1 MNHYVSDD
9 MLSRRLKRAADHIA
23 ATTPL
28 NTGPAWSTAGHQ
40 AGAHRSL
47 NLPLVRRRI
56 PIAVAV
62 VVAVALASG
71 TAYAAITLMQS
82 VIQTDPGAAAVY
94 RQNLGESLNLSQV
107 RGGVTLTLER
117 VYADVNRVM
126 LTYQV
131 QPAGSPSTFAGFATS
146 TGAPLVTD
154 SRGDALPEYDASFQ
168 TDPDTNETVGILV
181 YDAESV
187 AVDGQALSLA
197 VTTPGVRM
205 QAHGGGT
212 TVVGPFAFTIS
223 VPVIAGET
231 IAQDKT
237 VTVAGVGVTLDRVVA
252 SPSETRVYLHA
263 SVALEP
269 TEPYLSAHITG
280 NGYDSRSLVIT
291 SPAEL
296 IGLGSTFR
304 APDGEEVVTFNN
316 SLFGKRG
323 SFTLTIESIGAGA
336 RIVGPWTFTFV
347 VP

>member
-9 MLSRRLKRAADHIA
+9 MLSRGLKRAADRIA

-28 NTGPAWSTAGHQ
+28 KLGPVQSTEWHH

-47 NLPLVRRRI
+47 NLPVVRQRI

-94 RQNLGESLNLSQV
+94 RQNLGEALHLLQV
-107 RGGVTLTLER
+107 RGGVTLTLDR
-117 VYADVNRVM
+117 IYADVNRVM
-126 LTYQV
+126 ITYQV
-131 QPAGSPSTFAGFATS
+131 QPAGSTSTFAGFATS
-146 TGAPLVTD
+146 AGAPLVTD
-154 SRGDALPEYDASFQ
+154 SRGDSLPEYDASFQ
-168 TDPDTNETVGILV
+168 TDSHTNETVGILV

-187 AVDGQALSLA
+187 AANAKTLSLA

-205 QAHGGGT
+205 QTRGGST
-212 TVVGPFAFTIS
+212 AVVGPFAFTVS
-223 VPVIAGET
+223 VPVTAGLDVT
-231 IAQDKT
+231 LDKT

-252 SPSETRVYLHA
+252 SPSETRVYLRA

-269 TEPYLSAHITG
+269 TEPYLTAHITG
-280 NGYDSRSLVIT
+280 NGYDSRTLVIT

-296 IGLGSTFR
+296 IGTGSTFR
-304 APDGEEVVTFNN
+304 AADGEEAVTFNN
-316 SLFGKRG
+316 SLFGRRG
-323 SFTLTIESIGAGA
+323 SFTLTIESIGAEA
-336 RIVGPWTFTFV
+336 RIAGPWTFAFV